1 MFIERHLRKEIER
14 SLKACPV
21 VGIVGCRKSFIV
33 YPGSEAYPL
42 DKDVFVLPL
51 KNIMDIVK

>member
-14 SLKACPV
+14 SLKTCPV
-21 VGIVGCRKSFIV
+21 VGIVGCRKGFIV

-42 DKDVFVLPL
+42 DKDVIVLPL
-51 KNIMDIVK
+51 KNITDIVK